1 MKRFF
6 LLPWQSISSRLAIW
20 YALAATITLT
30 CLFVT
35 GYFAL
40 QNHVIS
46 GLDRLNLSELG
57 QVKAHLVREFSPD
70 DPGFLEKRL
79 RKPTDRTGG
88 LFYIH
93 LKNDVNGMQF
103 FSNNLNGQTLFDPA
117 GKSRFNIAL
126 PDVGSLRVGSYK
138 VEPYTITIGTSDRDG
153 VQTLEA
159 YAQMGLV
166 LLGAMMLAS
175 IGIGYGLSRLALR
188 PVRMISETAHRI
200 RSDNLSE
207 RIAVGTVRDEIFDL
221 SVMLNQMFDRLE
233 SAFNEI
239 PQFSADASH
248 ELKTP
253 FSLVRLYAEK
263 LLLAGDLKPEQEEML
278 QMQLE
283 ELERLD
289 QIIEEMLFLSRA
301 EASAITLVLNRVNPA
316 RFLRD
321 FSVDASVL
329 AEHQGIHFFTTHD
342 GEGRVAFDEER
353 MRQVLLNLLSNA
365 LKASPTGG
373 KITLRSTLDNEKW
386 RISVEDEGQGLPVSQ
401 QERIFERFVR
411 FPSPDRVD
419 KGHGLG
425 LSICRSII
433 NLHRGRIIATSASTG
448 SGLCFIIELPA
459 GGKI

>member
-1 MKRFF
+1 
-6 LLPWQSISSRLAIW
+6 
-20 YALAATITLT
+20 
-30 CLFVT
+30 
-35 GYFAL
+35 
-40 QNHVIS
+40 
-46 GLDRLNLSELG
+46 
-57 QVKAHLVREFSPD
+57 
-70 DPGFLEKRL
+70 
-79 RKPTDRTGG
+79 
-88 LFYIH
+88 
-93 LKNDVNGMQF
+93 
-103 FSNNLNGQTLFDPA
+103 
-117 GKSRFNIAL
+117 
-126 PDVGSLRVGSYK
+126 
-138 VEPYTITIGTSDRDG
+138 
-153 VQTLEA
+153 
-159 YAQMGLV
+159 
-166 LLGAMMLAS
+166 
-175 IGIGYGLSRLALR
+175 
-188 PVRMISETAHRI
+188 
-200 RSDNLSE
+200 
-207 RIAVGTVRDEIFDL
+207 
-221 SVMLNQMFDRLE
+221 
-233 SAFNEI
+233 
-239 PQFSADASH
+239 
-248 ELKTP
+248 
-253 FSLVRLYAEK
+253 
-263 LLLAGDLKPEQEEML
+263 ML